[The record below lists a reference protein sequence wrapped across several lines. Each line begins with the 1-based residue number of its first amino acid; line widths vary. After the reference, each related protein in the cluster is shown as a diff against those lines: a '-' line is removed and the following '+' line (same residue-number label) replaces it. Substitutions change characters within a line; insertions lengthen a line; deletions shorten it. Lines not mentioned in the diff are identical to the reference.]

1 MCSVSEPFSGLPASA
16 PVIAYGYG
24 TAGMASLTNPWGEEI
39 CYAMNPAEKNKNKK
53 IKGEEE
59 ERRKAAVLENDFSVV
74 FGHSPEKRGS
84 TENQATPSLPPSLG
98 TCLGCGHRAGVR
110 GFSQSVITAAAGP
123 PAPKLALLIQ
133 P

>member
-1 MCSVSEPFSGLPASA
+1 
-16 PVIAYGYG
+16 
-24 TAGMASLTNPWGEEI
+24 
-39 CYAMNPAEKNKNKK
+39 MNPAEKNKIVKSKTKK
-53 IKGEEE
+53 EEG
-59 ERRKAAVLENDFSVV
+59 RKAAVLENDFSVL

-84 TENQATPSLPPSLG
+84 TENQATPSLPPSLS

-110 GFSQSVITAAAGP
+110 GFVQSVITAAVGP